1 MAEATSVVLVTGGT
15 GLVGSHVVDALLET
29 GLSVRCTV
37 RATSNLRWLEGKA
50 VELVEADL
58 TAGALG
64 QAVAGVDG
72 VVHCA
77 GLTRGSRRE
86 LLAANQ
92 EGTRALL
99 AACGDTGRQGR
110 FVFCSSQAAAGPGR
124 PDRPRRVTD
133 VPAPVSDYGRSKLAA
148 EEEVLGQSDRLGIT
162 ILRPAAVYGPRDE
175 DTLPYFRM
183 ASRGLLVA
191 PGLRERLVQLVHVR
205 DVAQAML
212 KALQRDEALGRTY
225 FVAHPEVVSWRR
237 MAAAMTQALG
247 RRAVTLR
254 LPSALVGA
262 AGAISELFGGGRR
275 TGQLDRRR
283 ARDMAMRAWTCDV
296 DRTIEELDWSPAF
309 DIEEGFRDSAEWYR
323 KEGWL

>member
-1 MAEATSVVLVTGGT
+1 MAEEPKVLVTGGT
-15 GLVGSHVVDALLET
+15 GLVGSHVVDALLEARLT
-29 GLSVRCTV
+29 VRCTV
-37 RATSNLRWLEGKA
+37 RATSKLRWLDGKA

-58 TAGALG
+58 TGGELG
-64 QAVAGVDG
+64 KAVSGVDG

-86 LLAANQ
+86 LMAANH

-99 AACGDTGRQGR
+99 AACGETGQRVR
-110 FVFCSSQAAAGPGR
+110 FVFCSSQAAVGPGR
-124 PDRPRRVTD
+124 PDRPREVTD
-133 VPAPVSDYGRSKLAA
+133 PPAPVSDYGRSKLAA
-148 EEEVLGQSDRLGIT
+148 EEEVLGYSDRLEVA
-162 ILRPAAVYGPRDE
+162 ILRPVGVYGPRDE
-175 DTLPYFRM
+175 DTLPYFKM
-183 ASRGLLVA
+183 ASRGFLVA

-205 DVAQAML
+205 DVAHAML
-212 KALQRDEALGRTY
+212 KALQRAEAVGRTY

-237 MAAAMTQALG
+237 MTAAMTQALG
-247 RRAVTLR
+247 RRAVTVR

-262 AGAISELFGGGRR
+262 AGTISELIGGGRR

-283 ARDMAMRAWTCDV
+283 ARDMAVRAWTCDV
-296 DRTIEELDWSPAF
+296 DRTIQELDWSPAY

>member
-1 MAEATSVVLVTGGT
+1 VAEEPKVLVTGGT
-15 GLVGSHVVDALLET
+15 GLVGSHVVDALLEA

-37 RATSNLRWLEGKA
+37 RATSNLRWLDGKA

-58 TAGALG
+58 TSGALG
-64 QAVAGVDG
+64 PAVAGVDG

-86 LLAANQ
+86 LMAANH
-92 EGTRALL
+92 EGTRMLL
-99 AACGDTGRQGR
+99 AACGETGQRVR
-110 FVFCSSQAAAGPGR
+110 FVFCSSQAAAGPGK
-124 PDRPRRVTD
+124 PNRPRVVTD
-133 VPAPVSDYGRSKLAA
+133 APAPVSDYGRSKLAA
-148 EEEVLGQSDRLGIT
+148 EEEVLAYSGQLEIT
-162 ILRPAAVYGPRDE
+162 ILRPGAVYGPRDE
-175 DTLPYFRM
+175 DTLPYFKM

-212 KALQRDEALGRTY
+212 KALRRADSVGRTY

-237 MAAAMTQALG
+237 MAAALTQALG
-247 RRAVTLR
+247 GRTVTLR

-262 AGAISELFGGGRR
+262 AGAISELLGGGRR
-275 TGQLDRRR
+275 AGQLDRRR
-283 ARDMAMRAWTCDV
+283 ARDMAERAWTCDV
-296 DRTIEELDWSPAF
+296 GRAIDELDWSPTF